1 MRRKLGYILLN
12 LALIVGAGAV
22 IGEAITKMDTDVSY
36 GSGKEL
42 YFRLSEENSTLNG
55 ILPENYLGSK
65 GETQNYEIINGVAK
79 EMENRLAAWG
89 VNSTVSKEGYDLIK
103 VTLRV
108 EGDSDT
114 EYNYLQNYLSFSG
127 GNITVGAGT
136 TDDDTQN
143 NAPTGDKYLNNA
155 MFKGQK
161 ASIEYINNSVPVV
174 TIPVNYT
181 GKDGAM
187 GELIN
192 YCTENTKEADSSAG
206 TEAKNCYLVLW
217 SDFQEG
223 DSYKLATSSDEE
235 TKNTNMAKRL
245 IFGENA
251 ANAWFTDSSNED
263 NNYKKLQLVPNSDA
277 IQDGQYDSSKSGAAY
292 KAAFYYM
299 NLLNASS
306 YKEDLHCDVNFIYSH
321 RSQATVD
328 SLMEA
333 GSWHLTPA
341 FGPTMIAMLVALG
354 VLTLVGALF
363 YRIGVLSILSNV
375 LVSVFASFA
384 LFGYFH
390 AAFGIGAV
398 VGFVLGALIT
408 AFGSIYYFAKFKEQL
423 YAGRSA
429 KKAHQEAI
437 KKSLWPTVDAGVIGI
452 IIGLCVYGFV
462 PSVIGVGGLALIL
475 SSFFGTIA
483 NLLLLRLEGYMLS
496 SDNGTDTHLAS
507 LYGVDT
513 ARVPNAL
520 KEEKQN
526 YFGPYAKV
534 PFTKNKVVFGAIS
547 VVLLL
552 ASIVG
557 ISVFS
562 ALGSSYNYSNA
573 YADTTSISLEYMVQE
588 GQGEDFTKAEDIET
602 KFLPKIVYQEKDLL
616 NYVKKDGI
624 IAESGSVYDTASGNE
639 ETYNVYYFHIDL
651 ETYFEPSKEYDFVVN
666 GLEKTGTLNTII
678 SEFAEDNNM
687 TGSANNVVVQVGTPS
702 LGTVYLALSVSSIVT
717 LVYFFLRYRP
727 SRALAS
733 EILILG
739 SSVFVAGFFSLT
751 RLAVTPLANI
761 AVIAT
766 FVLTTL
772 FASFILNKEKEIRR
786 DSRER
791 EKDSAAFRDTC
802 LIRANSEA
810 AGDLVTF
817 AILSFGIAL
826 SFLAFAPSGYRFIFL
841 GGAIGL
847 LLSLFVVLTVLTP
860 LSTLFSKWLSM
871 AKASIEESRKKK
883 NASSKP
889 NAGNTPSTRR
899 RKEPE
904 EAIFIGIN
912 D

>member
-12 LALIVGAGAV
+12 LALIAGAGALM
-22 IGEAITKMDTDVSY
+22 GEAITRMDTDVSY

-79 EMENRLAAWG
+79 EMENRLATWG

-127 GNITVGAGT
+127 GNITVAAGT

-155 MFKGQK
+155 MFKGQS

-174 TIPVNYT
+174 TIPVNFS

-251 ANAWFTDSSNED
+251 ANAWYTDSTNED

-277 IQDGQYDSSKSGAAY
+277 IQDGQFDSSKSGAAY

-306 YKEDLHCDVNFIYSH
+306 YKDDFHCDVNFIYSH

-341 FGPTMIAMLVALG
+341 FDPTMIAMLVGLG
-354 VLTLVGALF
+354 VLILVSALF
-363 YRIGVLSILSNV
+363 YRVGVLSILSNV

-398 VGFVLGALIT
+398 VGFALGALIT

-423 YAGRSA
+423 YAGRSS

-475 SSFFGTIA
+475 TSFFGTIA
-483 NLLLLRLEGYMLS
+483 NLLLLRLEGYLLS
-496 SDNGTDTHLAS
+496 SDNGADAHLAA

-513 ARVPNAL
+513 SRIPNAL
-520 KEEKQN
+520 KEEKQT
-526 YFGPYAKV
+526 YFGPYANV
-534 PFTKNKVVFGAIS
+534 QFTKHKTIYGIVAG
-547 VVLLL
+547 VLLL
-552 ASIVG
+552 ASIIG

-562 ALGSSYNYSNA
+562 GFDSAYNYSNA
-573 YADTTSISLEYMVQE
+573 YSDTTSISLEYMVQE
-588 GQGEDFTKAEDIET
+588 GQGEDFAKAEDVET
-602 KFLPKIVYQEKDLL
+602 KFLPKIVYQDKDLL
-616 NYVKKDGI
+616 SYVKEDGL
-624 IAESGSVYDTASGNE
+624 IAESGSVYDTASGSE

-651 ETYFEPSKEYDFVVN
+651 NTYFEPSTEYNFTVN
-666 GLEKTGTLNTII
+666 GVEKTGTLNTII
-678 SEFAEDNNM
+678 SEFAEENNM

-702 LGTVYLALSVSSIVT
+702 LGTVYLALGVSSIAT

-727 SRALAS
+727 SRALAA
-733 EILILG
+733 EIIALG

-772 FASFILNKEKEIRR
+772 FASFILNKEKEIRK

-791 EKDSAAFRDTC
+791 EKDSAAFRDAC

-810 AGDLVTF
+810 AGDVTTF
-817 AILSFGIAL
+817 AILSFGVLL
-826 SFLAFAPSGYRFIFL
+826 SFLAFAPSVYRFVFL
-841 GGAIGL
+841 GASIGL
-847 LLSLFVVLTVLTP
+847 ILSVFVVLTVLTP
-860 LSTLFSKWLSM
+860 LSTLFSKWLSL
-871 AKASIEESRKKK
+871 AKASIEESRKK

-889 NAGNTPSTRR
+889 NSGNTPSTRR